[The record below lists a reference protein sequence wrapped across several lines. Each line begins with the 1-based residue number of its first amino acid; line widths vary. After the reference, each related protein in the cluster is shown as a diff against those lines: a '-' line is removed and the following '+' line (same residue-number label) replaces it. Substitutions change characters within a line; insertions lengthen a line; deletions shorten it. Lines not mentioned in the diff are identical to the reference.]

1 MGPLALLALGLG
13 GAGLA
18 SVIKKKGLDLKKK
31 EGKKVAKEIV
41 KKKKY
46 KPEWQTEPD
55 PKLVKKQRANW
66 EKTKKGFLDSIKNL
80 TR

>member
-18 SVIKKKGLDLKKK
+18 SVMKKKGIDLKKK
-31 EGKKVAKEIV
+31 EKKKVVKEIV

-46 KPEWQTEPD
+46 KPEWQTETD
-55 PKLVKKQRANW
+55 PEQVKKQRENW
-66 EKTKKGFLDSIKNL
+66 KRTKKGFLDSIKNYM
-80 TR
+80 R

>member
-1 MGPLALLALGLG
+1 MKTKYGD
-13 GAGLA
+13 
-18 SVIKKKGLDLKKK
+18 KLKKK
-31 EGKKVAKEIV
+31 ELVKKIIKK

-55 PKLVKKQRANW
+55 PELVKKQRANW

>member
-1 MGPLALLALGLG
+1 MGPLALLGLVG
-13 GAGLA
+13 GIGGLA
-18 SVIKKKGLDLKKK
+18 SLMEKKGIDLKKK
-31 EGKKVAKEIV
+31 ELAKKIIKK

>member
-1 MGPLALLALGLG
+1 MGPLALLGLAG
-13 GAGLA
+13 GIGGLA
-18 SVIKKKGLDLKKK
+18 SLIKKKGIDLKKK
-31 EGKKVAKEIV
+31 ELAKKIIKKK

-55 PKLVKKQRANW
+55 PELVKKQRANW